1 MGLKLV
7 LDGSKVW
14 LGLSRGVSLALT
26 NLFLRAGLAQYA
38 RVGGSGKI
46 WLSCV
51 LCLMSPQCF
60 RTACLILGISSLNFV
75 VNMSLGVCSFV
86 LLSYRFSVLWLNFM
100 SCICCSMLCCLYP
113 LCFNLC
119 ISLVVIFLKFVS
131 FEFVLRYLLVSMAS
145 FAAGGVV

>member
-1 MGLKLV
+1 MYCLF
-7 LDGSKVW
+7 D
-14 LGLSRGVSLALT
+14 SRDVIIE
-26 NLFLRAGLAQYA
+26 FHDKHE
-38 RVGGSGKI
+38 SG
-46 WLSCV
+46 CV
-51 LCLMSPQCF
+51 LF
-60 RTACLILGISSLNFV
+60 
-75 VNMSLGVCSFV
+75 CSFII
-86 LLSYRFSVLWLNFM
+86 YRFSVLWLNFM